1 MLMRAK
7 SSITNAYL
15 QQQIQKYIAILENE
29 SDITIER
36 APSTIGNDIL
46 GSLDGITDISIAK
59 QQFNKHHQLVP
70 KSSKLVID
78 TNLGTISMPHSPHLR
93 TIKKTMRYIV
103 RHHRAYVMLTLST
116 PHRVIRCF
124 YPRYGFIKTG
134 FTIDITKKQMETE
147 A

>member
-1 MLMRAK
+1 MRAK

-15 QQQIQKYIAILENE
+15 QQQIHKYITILEDE
-29 SDITIER
+29 SDITIEKTR
-36 APSTIGNDIL
+36 HTIGNDVL
-46 GSLDGITDISIAK
+46 GRLDGITDISIDK
-59 QQFNKHHQLVP
+59 QQFNKYHQLVP

-78 TNLGTISMPHSPHLR
+78 TNSGTISMPHSPQMR

-103 RHHRAYVMLTLST
+103 RHHRDYVMLTLST

-134 FTIDITKKQMETE
+134 FTIDITKKQIETE

>member
-1 MLMRAK
+1 MRAK

-15 QQQIQKYIAILENE
+15 KQQIHKYITSLEDQCN
-29 SDITIER
+29 ITIEKM
-36 APSTIGNDIL
+36 PHTIGDDIL
-46 GSLDGITDISIAK
+46 GSLDGIVDISIDK
-59 QQFNKHHQLVP
+59 QQFNKYHQLVP
-70 KSSKLVID
+70 KKSELVIT
-78 TNLGTISMPHSPHLR
+78 TNLGALSMPHSPHLR

-134 FTIDITKKQMETE
+134 FTIDTTIKQIETE
-147 A
+147 T

>member
-1 MLMRAK
+1 MRAK

-29 SDITIER
+29 SDITIEKTR
-36 APSTIGNDIL
+36 HTIGNDIL
-46 GSLDGITDISIAK
+46 GSLDGISDIRIDK

-70 KSSKLVID
+70 KKSELVLTTD
-78 TNLGTISMPHSPHLR
+78 LGTISMPHSPHLR
-93 TIKKTMRYIV
+93 TIKKTLGYIV
-103 RHHRAYVMLTLST
+103 RHHRDYVMLTLST
-116 PHRVIRCF
+116 PHRVVRCF

-134 FTIDITKKQMETE
+134 FTIDITKKQLETE

>member
-1 MLMRAK
+1 MRAK

-15 QQQIQKYIAILENE
+15 RQQIQKYITILEDE

-46 GSLDGITDISIAK
+46 GSLDGITDISIDK

-70 KSSKLVID
+70 KSSKLVLH
-78 TNLGTISMPHSPHLR
+78 TNLGAISMPHSPHLR
-93 TIKKTMRYIV
+93 TIKKTMQYIV
-103 RHHRAYVMLTLST
+103 RHHRDYVMLTLSS
-116 PHRVIRCF
+116 PHRIIRCF

-134 FTIDITKKQMETE
+134 FTIDITKKQIETE

>member
-1 MLMRAK
+1 MRAK

-15 QQQIQKYIAILENE
+15 QQQIQKYITILEDE
-29 SDITIER
+29 SNITIEKT
-36 APSTIGNDIL
+36 PHTIGNDIL
-46 GSLDGITDISIAK
+46 GSLDGIIDISIDK

-70 KSSKLVID
+70 KSSKLVLN
-78 TNLGTISMPHSPHLR
+78 TNSGAISMPHSPHLR

-103 RHHRAYVMLTLST
+103 RHHRDYVMLTLST
-116 PHRVIRCF
+116 PHRVVRCF

-134 FTIDITKKQMETE
+134 FTIDITKKQIEPE

>member
-15 QQQIQKYIAILENE
+15 QQQIQKYIAILEDE
-29 SDITIER
+29 SDITIEKTR
-36 APSTIGNDIL
+36 HTIGNDIL

-70 KSSKLVID
+70 KKSELVLTTD
-78 TNLGTISMPHSPHLR
+78 LGTISMPHSPHLR

-103 RHHRAYVMLTLST
+103 RHHRDYVMLTLST

-134 FTIDITKKQMETE
+134 FTIDITKKQTE
-147 A
+147 SES

>member
-1 MLMRAK
+1 MRAK

-15 QQQIQKYIAILENE
+15 QQQIHKYITILEDE

-46 GSLDGITDISIAK
+46 GSLDGISDIRIDK

-70 KSSKLVID
+70 KKSELVLN
-78 TNLGTISMPHSPHLR
+78 TNSGAISMLHSPHLR

-103 RHHRAYVMLTLST
+103 RHHRDYVMLTLST
-116 PHRVIRCF
+116 PHRVIRRF

-134 FTIDITKKQMETE
+134 FTIDTTIKQIETE